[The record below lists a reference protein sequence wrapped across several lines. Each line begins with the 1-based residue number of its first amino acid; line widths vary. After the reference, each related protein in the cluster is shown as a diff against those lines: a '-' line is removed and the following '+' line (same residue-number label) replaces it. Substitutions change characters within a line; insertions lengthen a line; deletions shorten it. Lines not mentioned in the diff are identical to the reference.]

1 MNMREAADALRM
13 SNVEA
18 TLRAAQAAR
27 RSHAAAAPDSQRL
40 PNTEALLSM
49 PTTRGPTL
57 ECRTPH
63 CLHLPLHWSKQQTYH
78 YSPAL

>member
-27 RSHAAAAPDSQRL
+27 RSHAVAAPYSQRL

-49 PTTRGPTL
+49 PTTRGPRVPYSSLPSPASLVET
-57 ECRTPH
+57 TD
-63 CLHLPLHWSKQQTYH
+63 LPL
-78 YSPAL
+78 